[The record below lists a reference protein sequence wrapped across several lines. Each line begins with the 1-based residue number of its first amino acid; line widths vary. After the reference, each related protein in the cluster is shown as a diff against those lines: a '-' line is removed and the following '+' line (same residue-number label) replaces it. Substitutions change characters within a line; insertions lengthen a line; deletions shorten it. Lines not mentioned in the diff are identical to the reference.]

1 MCASRQRMGLKLSCI
16 DALCFI
22 VMSARKPLRNHER
35 LIWRSP
41 KQKRKRQRATAWH
54 SHSYSLGFDRIS
66 ARF

>member
-1 MCASRQRMGLKLSCI
+1 MCASHQRMGLKLSCI
-16 DALCFI
+16 DALCVI

-54 SHSYSLGFDRIS
+54 TN
-66 ARF
+66 